1 MIYIVGDSH
10 TGSFDHHD
18 FKQSFNVLHLGP
30 TTAYNIDKHKSA
42 IMEWLEKENFNTLDD
57 WLFFVAGEI
66 DIRCHLGF
74 RAESEKIPYEKKVTE
89 CVIKYISFIEDFK
102 SFTTNLG
109 VWAPIPSGVDQMPQ
123 GTIKNPT
130 WGSVDSRNNLTNFFN
145 EELERLTQESSI
157 KLESI
162 HGSFAKHNVPYNDW
176 FAVDGIHLNAGKY
189 KGKFNGVIEG
199 LRWLDIND
207 RIGSPMYIIERDYEP
222 SIDVNSEIKE
232 IFKNLIKPKTKVNL
246 YWDKWNFGPQERLG
260 LHPATSSQYLEYTT
274 EPTDIGIFVD
284 YDGML
289 EHHETIVKNT
299 NHKYKIMVQMEP
311 AGFNRAL
318 NGWILENEN
327 LFDYIL
333 VHYPAWKGTGKYPEK
348 YRYYIAGSRTMILPE
363 DRQLHKKTQN
373 IATIWSHKNY
383 GLVGHNLRHQM
394 RDWLKANRPGVVDF
408 HNPKEKIDVLKDYR
422 YEIVVE
428 NEFPYFLTEKHI
440 DAMLTGTLPIIWG
453 NKNTI
458 QWKGF
463 DTNGMVF
470 FESPEELYQL
480 IDSGIFNEEFYLSKK
495 FSMLHNYNEV
505 QKYLSFGDIVWDSI
519 IREIE

>member
-1 MIYIVGDSH
+1 
-10 TGSFDHHD
+10 
-18 FKQSFNVLHLGP
+18 
-30 TTAYNIDKHKSA
+30 
-42 IMEWLEKENFNTLDD
+42 
-57 WLFFVAGEI
+57 
-66 DIRCHLGF
+66 
-74 RAESEKIPYEKKVTE
+74 
-89 CVIKYISFIEDFK
+89 
-102 SFTTNLG
+102 
-109 VWAPIPSGVDQMPQ
+109 
-123 GTIKNPT
+123 
-130 WGSVDSRNNLTNFFN
+130 
-145 EELERLTQESSI
+145 
-157 KLESI
+157 
-162 HGSFAKHNVPYNDW
+162 
-176 FAVDGIHLNAGKY
+176 
-189 KGKFNGVIEG
+189 
-199 LRWLDIND
+199 
-207 RIGSPMYIIERDYEP
+207 
-222 SIDVNSEIKE
+222 
-232 IFKNLIKPKTKVNL
+232 
-246 YWDKWNFGPQERLG
+246 
-260 LHPATSSQYLEYTT
+260 
-274 EPTDIGIFVD
+274 
-284 YDGML
+284 
-289 EHHETIVKNT
+289 
-299 NHKYKIMVQMEP
+299 MVQMEP

-470 FESPEELYQL
+470 FESPEELYEL

>member
-1 MIYIVGDSH
+1 
-10 TGSFDHHD
+10 
-18 FKQSFNVLHLGP
+18 
-30 TTAYNIDKHKSA
+30 
-42 IMEWLEKENFNTLDD
+42 MEWLEKENFNTLDD

-74 RAESEKIPYEKKVTE
+74 RAESENIPYEKKVTE

-145 EELERLTQESSI
+145 EELERLTQASSI

-284 YDGML
+284 YD
-289 EHHETIVKNT
+289 
-299 NHKYKIMVQMEP
+299 
-311 AGFNRAL
+311 
-318 NGWILENEN
+318 
-327 LFDYIL
+327 
-333 VHYPAWKGTGKYPEK
+333 
-348 YRYYIAGSRTMILPE
+348 
-363 DRQLHKKTQN
+363 
-373 IATIWSHKNY
+373 
-383 GLVGHNLRHQM
+383 
-394 RDWLKANRPGVVDF
+394 
-408 HNPKEKIDVLKDYR
+408 
-422 YEIVVE
+422 
-428 NEFPYFLTEKHI
+428 
-440 DAMLTGTLPIIWG
+440 
-453 NKNTI
+453 
-458 QWKGF
+458 
-463 DTNGMVF
+463 
-470 FESPEELYQL
+470 
-480 IDSGIFNEEFYLSKK
+480 
-495 FSMLHNYNEV
+495 
-505 QKYLSFGDIVWDSI
+505 
-519 IREIE
+519 